1 MYWKFLLMLLLSTV
15 KLMFVPPVAYA
26 AGMGYWLTLLATTS
40 GSALGFAV
48 FFFLSASLLRSK
60 RPLSKRN
67 IKRARRIITMR
78 QKYHTWMFLILLPF
92 LSVPGMAVVVR
103 KVYARSRKMF
113 FASIGV
119 LMLWSVMLCLV
130 YLPVL
135 KAMG

>member
-26 AGMGYWLTLLATTS
+26 SGMGYWLTLLATTS
-40 GSALGFAV
+40 GSALGFVV
-48 FFFLSASLLRSK
+48 FFFLSDSLLRSK
-60 RPLSKRN
+60 TPLSKRN

-78 QKYHTWMFLILLPF
+78 QKYHTWIFLILLPF

-103 KVYARSRKMF
+103 KVYARSRTMF

-135 KAMG
+135 KPMG